1 MSNCFIFGSV
11 FPGGGVGGETVADGG
26 RWPAAGGR
34 WHLDGMID
42 MFELV
47 KQLQKLVKEKN
58 QDVLAGLIALIA
70 ANNA

>member
-1 MSNCFIFGSV
+1 M
-11 FPGGGVGGETVADGG
+11 AAGG
-26 RWPAAGGR
+26 RWPAATGR

>member
-1 MSNCFIFGSV
+1 
-11 FPGGGVGGETVADGG
+11 
-26 RWPAAGGR
+26 
-34 WHLDGMID
+34 MID

-70 ANNA
+70 AKNA